1 MFLAY
6 VTVEDATRGIVNYGT
21 GALLIKID
29 IRNAYRVV
37 PVHPDDRWLMG
48 MLWKGSLFID
58 TALPFGRRS
67 APKIFTALADAA
79 EWIVRQ
85 RGVEFVI
92 YYLDD
97 FLIVMS
103 ADTNQGEHALRI
115 LLESFERLGL
125 PVAWDKVEGPSMCL
139 TFLGFE
145 LDTKSMETRL
155 PNHKLEEVRREVQ
168 LWMGRKST
176 TRKELESVVHM

>member
-1 MFLAY
+1 M
-6 VTVEDATRGIVNYGT
+6 EDATRGIVNYGT
-21 GALLIKID
+21 GALLMKID

-48 MLWKGSLFID
+48 MLWEGSLFID

-97 FLIVMS
+97 FLIVTS

-155 PNHKLEEVRREVQ
+155 LNHKLEEVRWEVQ